1 VSKIGLIG
9 DFDTEVVGHITI
21 PKAIKLASD
30 ELGCQIEIEW
40 IPTTSLENDYE
51 QKLSTF
57 QALWTVPASPYKS
70 MQGALNGIRFAREQ
84 NVPFLGT
91 CGGFQHMVIEFARNV
106 LGLTDADHAE
116 ENPTSSLLLVAPL
129 TCSVSEKTH
138 TFKLVPNSKVADIY
152 GSTEIVEQYGICNYG
167 LNPEFA
173 PLLEKAGM
181 RIAGVD
187 SDGDTRIMELI
198 NHPFFIGTL
207 FQPQRSALKNI
218 VHPLIRAFLQ
228 NAIK

>member
-1 VSKIGLIG
+1 
-9 DFDTEVVGHITI
+9 
-21 PKAIKLASD
+21 
-30 ELGCQIEIEW
+30 
-40 IPTTSLENDYE
+40 
-51 QKLSTF
+51 
-57 QALWTVPASPYKS
+57 
-70 MQGALNGIRFAREQ
+70 
-84 NVPFLGT
+84 
-91 CGGFQHMVIEFARNV
+91 
-106 LGLTDADHAE
+106 
-116 ENPTSSLLLVAPL
+116 LVAPL

-138 TFKLVPNSKVADIY
+138 TIKLAPNTKVADIY

-218 VHPLIRAFLQ
+218 VHPLIKAFLQ